1 MLMPN
6 VLVNRKILLEN
17 INCSNIFTLDAITTF
32 LHLYF
37 FCSSSMSLPFY
48 ASINLP
54 FSQSVPTF
62 IHLPTIYA
70 FPSLSSLLFFFPTLL
85 SSVSILL
92 LSFLSPC
99 YLSLITREHL
109 RSMLVLPSR
118 MYSSNG
124 INSVGWQCV
133 LHAGNKAQGLADA
146 VTAGERAQSAIIV
159 LDHHSLLPCQQQFCF
174 SAFYCLLF

>member
-17 INCSNIFTLDAITTF
+17 INCSNILTLDAITTF

-37 FCSSSMSLPFY
+37 LCSSSMSLPFY

-70 FPSLSSLLFFFPTLL
+70 FLSLSSLLFYLFPTLL

-109 RSMLVLPSR
+109 RSMLVSPSR

-124 INSVGWQCV
+124 INSVGW
-133 LHAGNKAQGLADA
+133 
-146 VTAGERAQSAIIV
+146 
-159 LDHHSLLPCQQQFCF
+159 
-174 SAFYCLLF
+174 